1 MDDLS
6 PATAAVAPHGDTDER
21 LDLGEKPEGGL
32 DKEECTEPSMERAST
47 NTEDKSPNLSSVDR
61 KQAGS
66 GDCTEF
72 AAFVPENDSQSSAE
86 SSVDEAVLDKEGTD
100 HSVDP
105 GGIAASKPKA
115 SNSDTNF
122 EETPIISDTEQEPAC
137 TEKLA
142 IAEGLAEAKG
152 AEKSNEDKLS
162 TVSDKGAP
170 PQDDLGGACAAP
182 PRIKSTK
189 DDPRT
194 VVDFEDEMEL
204 WLWMNNIIDQ
214 CGDDVI
220 EEQDYSLTELVCQT
234 TGEEKDGDQN
244 EDGASMGTLE
254 AGRKRTEDDMLHE
267 KLNIRRQE
275 FDRELLRRVTIRAYG
290 RHLPRGINPSELG
303 HYFFEVLPELF
314 SRIAWF
320 DACYT
325 RVEMNAP
332 GDFNTF
338 SLFIVPGVE
347 FWGHIPLPFPLETRL
362 SLGQQKSRLEELSLW
377 TEFNRKCFAK
387 TFFSVA
393 DKYKI
398 PKFWKAQVA
407 NFDKIVLAL
416 RERTAEM
423 KKIKKKDLKK
433 LAPQKTFLQVFED
446 TYEKLNNAC
455 RKLLCPKCNRQ
466 FNEAV
471 AFEVCGHEL
480 CTGCVADCLRSG
492 APCPVCNTSLKGT
505 RFLPVWRFRWHD
517 EGLKLE
523 EQKTPD
529 SHPPSEISTQAMG
542 SGKTEDTEVVDD
554 SQKDSEGRHDDSTE
568 IVDDIRKDSEGRHDN
583 GTEIVDDTRK
593 DSEDQ
598 HEHDTEIVDGF
609 PKDSDGRHKDA
620 TKNVEDAS
628 KHSEALRHEV
638 GTEIVDDTRE
648 DSEDQPEHDTQN
660 DDCSPKDSENG
671 QKDVTDNVEDA
682 PKHSEARHEVG
693 TEIVDDNRE
702 DSEGQHEDDTEIV
715 KGAEAG
721 HEDGTEIVD
730 DSPEVPED
738 QHDDDRIV
746 VPEQDIGE
754 VSQDFQSLSVDD
766 DGLETL
772 STAKCG

>member
-6 PATAAVAPHGDTDER
+6 PATASVALHGDTDER
-21 LDLGEKPEGGL
+21 MDLSERPEGGL
-32 DKEECTEPSMERAST
+32 DKEECTEPFTERAPT
-47 NTEDKSPNLSSVDR
+47 NTEDKSPNLSSVET

-72 AAFVPENDSQSSAE
+72 VAFVPEDDSQSSAE
-86 SSVDEAVLDKEGTD
+86 SSVDEAMLDERRAN

-105 GGIAASKPKA
+105 GGIAASKPEE
-115 SNSDTNF
+115 SNSDTNL
-122 EETPIISDTEQEPAC
+122 EKTPRVSDTEQEPAC
-137 TEKLA
+137 TEKLV

-152 AEKSNEDKLS
+152 VEGSNEDKLS
-162 TVSDKGAP
+162 DKSAP
-170 PQDDLGGACAAP
+170 PRDDLGGACAAP
-182 PRIKSTK
+182 PRTKSTK
-189 DDPRT
+189 DDLRT

-214 CGDDVI
+214 CGDDVL
-220 EEQDYSLTELVCQT
+220 EEQDYTLTEWVCQT
-234 TGEEKDGDQN
+234 TGDEKDGDQN

-254 AGRKRTEDDMLHE
+254 AGRKRSEDDMLHE

-362 SLGQQKSRLEELSLW
+362 SLGQQKCRLEELSLW
-377 TEFNRKCFAK
+377 TEFNRKCFAR

-423 KKIKKKDLKK
+423 KKLKKKDLKK

-446 TYEKLNNAC
+446 TYENISNAC

-492 APCPVCNTSLKGT
+492 APCPVCNTTLKGT
-505 RFLPVWRFRWHD
+505 RFLPVWRFRWFD
-517 EGLKLE
+517 EGLKLGGQKN
-523 EQKTPD
+523 QKTPD
-529 SHPPSEISTQAMG
+529 SHPPSDISTQAIG

-554 SQKDSEGRHDDSTE
+554 SQKDSEGRRDDSTE
-568 IVDDIRKDSEGRHDN
+568 IVDDTRKDSEGRHDDS
-583 GTEIVDDTRK
+583 TEIVDDTRK

-598 HEHDTEIVDGF
+598 HEHDTQNVDG
-609 PKDSDGRHKDA
+609 P
-620 TKNVEDAS
+620 
-628 KHSEALRHEV
+628 
-638 GTEIVDDTRE
+638 
-648 DSEDQPEHDTQN
+648 
-660 DDCSPKDSENG
+660 PKDSEVEH
-671 QKDVTDNVEDA
+671 KDVAENVEDT
-682 PKHSEARHEVG
+682 PKHSKARHEVG

-702 DSEGQHEDDTEIV
+702 DSEGRHEDDTEIV

-730 DSPEVPED
+730 DSPEDE
-738 QHDDDRIV
+738 HDDGRTVI
-746 VPEQDIGE
+746 PAQDTGE
-754 VSQDFQSLSVDD
+754 VAEDFQSLSVDD
-766 DGLETL
+766 DGLEIL
-772 STAKCG
+772 PTAKCG